1 MLTPQQVAEKWRANT
16 SNATQAFK
24 DGVNGVTTSPTAQA
38 AQAQDRYLAGI
49 QQAVSSGKWAARL
62 NAVTVDQWKNAMLT
76 KGAARIA
83 GGVQAAVPKMTDFMS
98 RWLPYEAAL
107 SDRIRTM
114 PKGSLADSQN
124 RANFAI
130 AYNAAFSK
138 RLPGS

>member
-16 SNATQAFK
+16 SNAQQAFK
-24 DGVNGVTTSPTAQA
+24 DGVNGVQTAPGQRA
-38 AQAQDRYLAGI
+38 AAAADRFLAGV
-49 QQAVSSGKWAARL
+49 QASVSSGRWQQKVAGVSL
-62 NAVTVDQWKNAMLT
+62 ESWKASMVG

-83 GGVQAAVPKMTDFMS
+83 GGVAAAVPKMQDFMT
-98 RWLPYEAAL
+98 RWLPYEADL
-107 SDRIRTM
+107 SARIAAM
-114 PKGSLADSQN
+114 PKGDLASAQA